1 MTSPVRLSLLALAV
15 LAGTSAAF
23 GVEGFSADD
32 AVTAALLRSP
42 DVMAAKAAGDAARA
56 QLRQD
61 GVFLGNPEVS
71 ASTSLAG
78 SPKQSAEV
86 SQPLSLTGEGWA
98 ARAADRASVDAATA
112 ALTRSRLELVA
123 DTRGAWAGSVVAS
136 DGARLARESL
146 DLAVSLRTAV
156 EKKLAAGEA
165 TDLDLRLS
173 RLSEATAASAWL
185 AARREEDEAHLRLV
199 ALVGDVPFTLPAD
212 PLTAAPLPTRPAGTR
227 TDLVAAQARVRAAEA
242 SLDRARAAAMPTVA
256 LGAFVERDGAD
267 LSVGPSIGLE
277 IPLWNRNQA
286 EIASGRGEAAVARAQ
301 ADQIAAVASTE
312 GDRAATLARDA
323 EPWAAL
329 ATTGLLDDARA
340 ALAEVDAGYRAG
352 ELDLPDAIQI
362 RTEVL
367 DGEAAVLE
375 LAGQV
380 VQARLDFL
388 LATEDPAL
396 LPEGA
401 R

>member
-1 MTSPVRLSLLALAV
+1 MILVRPSLLTLAMLAGASAALAGE
-15 LAGTSAAF
+15 L
-23 GVEGFSADD
+23 FSADD
-32 AVTAALLRSP
+32 AVTAALLHSP
-42 DVMAAKAAGDAARA
+42 EIATSKADSDAAKA

-61 GVFLGNPEVS
+61 GVFLGNPELS
-71 ASTSLAG
+71 ASASVAG
-78 SPKQSAEV
+78 SSKQSAEV

-98 ARAADRASVDAATA
+98 ARAGDRASIDAATA
-112 ALTRSRLELVA
+112 AWTRTRLEVA
-123 DTRGAWAGSVVAS
+123 ADARAAWAASVVAS

-156 EKKLAAGEA
+156 EKKKAAGEA
-165 TDLDLRLS
+165 SDLDLRLS

-185 AARREEDEAHLRLV
+185 GARREQDEAHLRLV
-199 ALVGDVPFTLPAD
+199 ALVGNATFTLPDD
-212 PLTAAPLPTRPAGTR
+212 PLTAAPTPTRPAGTR
-227 TDLVAAQARVRAAEA
+227 SDIVAAQARVRAAEA
-242 SLDRARAAAMPTVA
+242 SLARARAAAMPAVS

-286 EIASGRGEAAVARAQ
+286 EIASSRGDAAVARAE
-301 ADQIAAVASTE
+301 ADQVAAVAATE
-312 GDRAATLARDA
+312 ADRAAALAHDA

-367 DGEAAVLE
+367 DGQAAVLE

-380 VQARLDFL
+380 VQARLDLL